1 MENNEDIAKNPN
13 NFPIKFVE
21 QKESKHLYPYKKVI
35 PEKEINKKKKPI
47 TVDKGTEKEEI
58 ELEELKLEEKK
69 DEEKTEEENIYIKD
83 ENRNKK
89 NKIKSEKKEE
99 KEKFET
105 NEENSKKKENI
116 ESNNKSTNNNT
127 FNNNES
133 KTMKELQFKLNDIIK
148 NESENNDK
156 LPPIKNGSY
165 LTELPSEAYSKKNIT
180 SHINSKYKE
189 SSRVMKYLKEKE
201 LSLNKE
207 INSIKDKKEKLMNI
221 SLNNIGL
228 SDIDKNRNNYE
239 KKQLQTLESNLL
251 EKLNDVKLQIKGII
265 QREKILKN
273 SKSTL
278 IQNFI
283 KKYEDEDLIDIQR
296 FLKNN
301 NKKKTNINSHKE
313 NITKIDEKKE
323 PQGVDK
329 VEGGE
334 KSEEQITLSPKE
346 KSEEQIKEEKRKEK
360 IKEEVLKL
368 EKNPSKQNYLFFK
381 MENSYE
387 EREKLF
393 YKNMKLNRKINILG
407 KEELKHFY
415 QKFKE
420 QQKELKEKANTKKI
434 ELKKEWR
441 SNSLLLP
448 KYKSPIM
455 NIIKKEENEKIK
467 EKCEEKNIKRKNL
480 EKKFNIE
487 IPLPKISEKLRK
499 ENLKQNLNL
508 NSLQG
513 VHRVKY
519 IKDELDKIKE
529 TVKKEHDIE
538 KKRYK
543 QSNMLTRHRI
553 NDKIFQKK
561 LECKTLNKVDN
572 TSKSNKG
579 RKAVIKNYL
588 NENKKNSNK
597 KIIWDRYLNEEDN
610 KVTNI
615 KNIKGQIEGLDNNVE
630 IKKEI
635 IKINGGILNN
645 NKLGNDLSNILI
657 NSINGKISLIK
668 AMNY

>member
-1 MENNEDIAKNPN
+1 MENNEDIAKNSN

-21 QKESKHLYPYKKVI
+21 QKESKNLYPYKKVI
-35 PEKEINKKKKPI
+35 PEKELNKPN
-47 TVDKGTEKEEI
+47 TTEKDEI
-58 ELEELKLEEKK
+58 EVEELKSEEKK
-69 DEEKTEEENIYIKD
+69 EEEKREEENIYIKD
-83 ENRNKK
+83 ENKNKK
-89 NKIKSEKKEE
+89 NIIKNIE
-99 KEKFET
+99 KEKYET

-127 FNNNES
+127 FNNNDT

-148 NESENNDK
+148 NELEYPDK
-156 LPPIKNGSY
+156 LPPIKSGSY
-165 LTELPSEAYSKKNIT
+165 LTELPSEAYIKKNIT
-180 SHINSKYKE
+180 SHKKTKYKE
-189 SSRVMKYLKEKE
+189 SSKVIKYLKEKE
-201 LSLNKE
+201 VSLNKE
-207 INSIKDKKEKLMNI
+207 INSIKDKKEKLMSI

-239 KKQLQTLESNLL
+239 KKQLQTLETNLL
-251 EKLNDVKLQIKGII
+251 EKLNEVKLQIKGII
-265 QREKILKN
+265 QRERILKN

-283 KKYEDEDLIDIQR
+283 KKYEDEDLFDIKK

-301 NKKKTNINSHKE
+301 NKKKANINLYKE
-313 NITKIDEKKE
+313 NISKIEEKKE
-323 PQGVDK
+323 G
-329 VEGGE
+329 EGGDGGE
-334 KSEEQITLSPKE
+334 RGEELLSIPTKE
-346 KSEEQIKEEKRKEK
+346 KNEEQIKEEKRKEK
-360 IKEEVLKL
+360 IKEELLKL
-368 EKNPSKQNYLFFK
+368 EKNPAKQNYLFFK

-393 YKNMKLNRKINILG
+393 YKNMKLNRKVDILG
-407 KEELKHFY
+407 KEELKNFY

-420 QQKELKEKANTKKI
+420 QQKELIEKANNKKI

-467 EKCEEKNIKRKNL
+467 EQCEEKNIKRKNY

-513 VHRVKY
+513 IHRVKY
-519 IKDELDKIKE
+519 IKEELDKIKE
-529 TVKKEHDIE
+529 AVKKEHDIE

-543 QSNMLTRHRI
+543 QSNLLTRHRI
-553 NDKIFQKK
+553 NDKIVQKK

-572 TSKSNKG
+572 KSKNKNE
-579 RKAVIKNYL
+579 RKAVVKNYL
-588 NENKKNSNK
+588 KENKKNSNK

-615 KNIKGQIEGLDNNVE
+615 KNIKGQIEGLDNNVQM
-630 IKKEI
+630 KKEI

-645 NKLGNDLSNILI
+645 KKLGNDLSNILI

>member
-180 SHINSKYKE
+180 SHKNSKYKE

-301 NKKKTNINSHKE
+301 NKKKININLYKE

-572 TSKSNKG
+572 TSKSNKE
-579 RKAVIKNYL
+579 RKVVIKNYL

>member
-1 MENNEDIAKNPN
+1 
-13 NFPIKFVE
+13 
-21 QKESKHLYPYKKVI
+21 
-35 PEKEINKKKKPI
+35 
-47 TVDKGTEKEEI
+47 
-58 ELEELKLEEKK
+58 
-69 DEEKTEEENIYIKD
+69 
-83 ENRNKK
+83 
-89 NKIKSEKKEE
+89 
-99 KEKFET
+99 
-105 NEENSKKKENI
+105 
-116 ESNNKSTNNNT
+116 
-127 FNNNES
+127 
-133 KTMKELQFKLNDIIK
+133 MKELQFKLNDIIK

-221 SLNNIGL
+221 SLNNISL

-301 NKKKTNINSHKE
+301 NKKKININLYKE

-323 PQGVDK
+323 PQVVDK

-360 IKEEVLKL
+360 IKEELHKL
-368 EKNPSKQNYLFFK
+368 EKHPSKQNYLFFK

-393 YKNMKLNRKINILG
+393 YKNMKMNRKVDILV
-407 KEELKHFY
+407 KEDLKNFC

-420 QQKELKEKANTKKI
+420 KQKEFIEKANSKKI

-455 NIIKKEENEKIK
+455 NIIKQEEDQKIIEKCNEKNNK
-467 EKCEEKNIKRKNL
+467 KKNYEN
-480 EKKFNIE
+480 KFNIE

-499 ENLKQNLNL
+499 ENLKQNLSL

-513 VHRVKY
+513 VNRVKY
-519 IKDELDKIKE
+519 IKEELDKIKE
-529 TVKKEHDIE
+529 TVKKGHDIE
-538 KKRYK
+538 NKRFK
-543 QSNMLTRHRI
+543 QSNLLTRHRMNNKLI
-553 NDKIFQKK
+553 QNK
-561 LECKTLNKVDN
+561 LECKTLNKADN
-572 TSKSNKG
+572 KSKSKKE
-579 RKAVIKNYL
+579 RKIVVKNYL
-588 NENKKNSNK
+588 KESKKNANK

-635 IKINGGILNN
+635 IKINGGLLNN
-645 NKLGNDLSNILI
+645 QKLGSDLSNLLI

-668 AMNY
+668 AMNF